1 MKLTPTAIP
10 DLVLIEPAV
19 FEDERGWFMESF
31 NEQRFRAELRKL
43 GLPLPRPFV
52 QDNHSCS
59 KKGVLRGLHYQRP
72 PHAQGKLVRVVQGAA
87 FDVALDIREDSPT
100 FGKWVGAELSANNR
114 RMLWIPEGFA
124 HGFVALED
132 DTHFLYKTTD
142 YYAKECEAAI
152 RADDS
157 ALAISWPSG
166 IRYLRNA
173 KDEEAPTFDAAP
185 RWQAECLAQAS
196 GH

>member
-1 MKLTPTAIP
+1 MKLTQTAIP
-10 DLVLIEPAV
+10 DVVLIEPAV

-31 NEQRFRAELRKL
+31 NEQRFHAELAKL
-43 GLPLPRPFV
+43 GLPRPRPFV

-59 KKGVLRGLHYQRP
+59 RKGVLRGLHYQLP

-87 FDVALDIREDSPT
+87 FDVAVDIREGSPT
-100 FGKWVGAELSANNR
+100 FGQWVGMELSAANR

-142 YYAKECEAAI
+142 YYAKESEAAI
-152 RADDS
+152 RADDP
-157 ALAISWPSG
+157 ALAIAWPAG
-166 IRYLRNA
+166 IDFSRNA
-173 KDEEAPTFDAAP
+173 KDAEAPRFAAA
-185 RWQAECLAQAS
+185 RLHA
-196 GH
+196 